1 MVSPQY
7 MDVESRKKI
16 KEQKFVNL
24 RSRMDK
30 ESINNQSIGITISG
44 SSQLSKTYGLEA

>member
-24 RSRMDK
+24 RYNRIRNTTAFLVD
-30 ESINNQSIGITISG
+30 
-44 SSQLSKTYGLEA
+44 SQKSYTEA

>member
-1 MVSPQY
+1 

-24 RSRMDK
+24 RYNR
-30 ESINNQSIGITISG
+30 IRNTTAF
-44 SSQLSKTYGLEA
+44 LSVILRSDP